1 MNQQKNRIC
10 FAQPTKNYHG
20 KANIGLNSNNSLYKT
35 PNAQLVSNPKN
46 NEKEN
51 VISQQQSLLK
61 ETDENTQPKK
71 IGNYSDITT
80 DKNENNDYF
89 VSVID
94 QLMFGNFPNE
104 NNKSKIAT
112 DNKNSAPNYN
122 KVNNHPQNPFVFGLN
137 NRGIQF
143 ITPHNKKT
151 SSNTNKVTQTK
162 INNKLFMNL
171 EQQIQINNLRMLQH
185 QQIKR
190 ALINTK

>member
-10 FAQPTKNYHG
+10 FAQPTKIYHG
-20 KANIGLNSNNSLYKT
+20 KANIDLNTNNSLYKT
-35 PNAQLVSNPKN
+35 PNAQIVPNIKN
-46 NEKEN
+46 NDKEN

-61 ETDENTQPKK
+61 ETDENTPTKK
-71 IGNYSDITT
+71 NINYSDITT

-104 NNKSKIAT
+104 NNKSKIAMEKNT
-112 DNKNSAPNYN
+112 DNKTSAPNYN
-122 KVNNHPQNPFVFGLN
+122 HAKNPFVFGLN

-151 SSNTNKVTQTK
+151 SSNPNKITQTK
-162 INNKLFMNL
+162 LNNKLSMNL